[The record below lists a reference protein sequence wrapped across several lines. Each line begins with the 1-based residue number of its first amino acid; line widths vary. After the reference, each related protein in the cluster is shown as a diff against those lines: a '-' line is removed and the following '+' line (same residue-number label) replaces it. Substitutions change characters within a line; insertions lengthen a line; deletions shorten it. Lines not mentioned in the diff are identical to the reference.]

1 MAKESHEEKSQTLRD
16 WATECLMFDQY
27 DDFFAYCRGLG
38 DDDPKR
44 EDDVASGSKFE
55 ELRGGFESKQ
65 TKN

>member
-1 MAKESHEEKSQTLRD
+1 
-16 WATECLMFDQY
+16 MFDQY